1 MPRDQKTILLE
12 MRELINELESATDN
26 KAGGNLSTHKKQ
38 IQKKSPSPV
47 IPKGAIGAINTLIE
61 EKFLDTPKT
70 LDSIIQ
76 KLKEIGHYH
85 KRQTVSMNLLNLTK
99 RRKLS
104 RFKNKKK
111 WEYVIRR

>member
-1 MPRDQKTILLE
+1 MHRNQKTILSE
-12 MRELINELESATDN
+12 MRNLINELELTV
-26 KAGGNLSTHKKQ
+26 GGSLPTNKKQ
-38 IQKKSPSPV
+38 VQKKIPSTV
-47 IPKGAIGAINTLIE
+47 ILKGAIGAINILIE

-70 LDSIIQ
+70 LNNIMQ

-85 KRQTVSMNLLNLTK
+85 KKQTVSMNLLNLTK

-104 RFKNKKK
+104 RFQNKKK

>member
-1 MPRDQKTILLE
+1 MHRDQKTILLE
-12 MRELINELESATDN
+12 MKKLINELELTM
-26 KAGGNLSTHKKQ
+26 AGRLPNHKKQ
-38 IQKKSPSPV
+38 VQKKLPSTV
-47 IPKGAIGAINTLIE
+47 VHKGAIGAINILIE

-70 LDSIIQ
+70 LDAIMQ

-85 KRQTVSMNLLNLTK
+85 KKQTVSMNLLNLTK